1 MGYPETDMNVR
12 GARCSAG
19 LLAVLL
25 AAGGCTVKGHGKAAT
40 PAWKVTVEETPL
52 AVPPQPLRS
61 GAVELRIR
69 QAFLEEH
76 KTILETQHWKARV
89 RGTVVSPAP
98 LPLADLSGAFTF
110 VGKSGK
116 VYRAHVSTVGP
127 GRQTWQ
133 HQQHTGKPTQLPAN
147 VPGELDIWT
156 QIGDAQSHDEPVLL
170 TFRDVRVPL
179 GR

>member
-1 MGYPETDMNVR
+1 MH
-12 GARCSAG
+12 ARWMQRSAG
-19 LLAVLL
+19 LLLALI

-40 PAWKVTVEETPL
+40 PAWKVTAQEYPL
-52 AVPPQPLRS
+52 AAPPGPLRS

-69 QAFLEEH
+69 QAVLEEH
-76 KTILETQHWKARV
+76 KTVLETQHWKARV

-98 LPLADLSGAFTF
+98 LPVSDLSNAFTF
-110 VGKSGK
+110 IGTSGK

-133 HQQHTGKPTQLPAN
+133 HQQHTGRPTHLPAN
-147 VPGELDIWT
+147 VPGELEIWV
-156 QIGDAQSHDEPVLL
+156 QIGDAKSHDEAAAF
-170 TFRDVRVPL
+170 TFRDVRVAL